1 MIAER
6 ALLRIGEYLVGRACR
21 QLPRDIR
28 EQRYQEW
35 MAELPAILRD
45 PQIGPAPR
53 RAVRMLGYAAD
64 TLRGAVLTHD
74 RARPLLLSWS
84 AVYCVLLVADLVFVT
99 SDIWNIVGRPG
110 DPLNYLLL
118 AWGALLFAWPISM
131 LKHSALR
138 VSTLIASGSLLAGV
152 AVNLWQAAQAP
163 ADWAN
168 YFFAAVF
175 FLFFLTTWIVVWIAR
190 RGPAPGRRLPR

>member
-74 RARPLLLSWS
+74 RARPLLLSWT
-84 AVYCVLLVADLVFVT
+84 AVYVVLVVGALT
-99 SDIWNIVGRPG
+99 SVIWSIHAIAGAPG
-110 DPLNYLLL
+110 DPLNYLQL
-118 AWGALLFAWPISM
+118 AWGVLLVAWAVSM
-131 LKHSALR
+131 LVHSALM
-138 VSTLIASGSLLAGV
+138 VSTLIVSGSLLAGV